1 MLRTLRLLNY
11 LITLS
16 KIMKFKK
23 IFVIIIL
30 LLVLVSCGTDEQSKL
45 FVPNIAVYK
54 ITAEDV
60 PIHQEFVGQVFG
72 LKDISIRARVEGFL
86 EGIYFDEGRQVKKG
100 QLLYTIESQPF
111 EAEVAAKMS
120 LLAEAQTLLV
130 NAESEL
136 NRIRPLAEINAV
148 SQSDLDAAVARFEA
162 SQASVEAAEANL
174 RAAQIQLSYTR
185 IKAPIWGIIGRTK
198 AKVGDFVGREPNPV
212 ILNVV
217 SRIDVILVDFFL
229 TESQYLIFAREMNKN
244 KGLKEVEKREPNLE
258 LILSDGSVHKYKGKV
273 EFVDRDVDPT
283 TGSIL
288 VQASFP
294 NPDGIV
300 RPGQFA
306 RINASVRTIKN
317 GILIPQRSVM
327 EMQGIHNVFVINDEN
342 KVELRRIKVG
352 PTIDSFWLVNE
363 GLKNGERV
371 VYEGLQKVKPGM
383 TVNPVLT
390 KVERNNK
397 ETVK

>member
-1 MLRTLRLLNY
+1 
-11 LITLS
+11 
-16 KIMKFKK
+16 MKLKN
-23 IFVIIIL
+23 IIL
-30 LLVLVSCGTDEQSKL
+30 LFSSSLILVSCSSDEQSKL
-45 FVPNIAVYK
+45 FVPEIPVYK

-60 PIHQEFVGQVFG
+60 PIYQEFVGQVYG

-86 EGIYFDEGRQVKKG
+86 EGIYFDEGRRVKKG
-100 QLLYTIESQPF
+100 QLLYEIESQPF
-111 EAEVAAKMS
+111 EADVAAKLS
-120 LLAEAQTLLV
+120 LLAEAKTMLV
-130 NAESEL
+130 NSESEL

-162 SQASVEAAEANL
+162 SQASVEAAEAIL
-174 RAAQIQLSYTR
+174 RAAKIQLSYTR
-185 IKAPIWGIIGRTK
+185 IHSPITGLIGKTK
-198 AKVGDFVGREPNPV
+198 AKVGDFVGKDPNPV

-217 SRIDVILVDFFL
+217 SRIDIILVEFFI
-229 TESQYLIFAREMNKN
+229 TESQYLIFAREVDKN
-244 KGLKEVEKREPNLE
+244 REHEEVEREEPYLE
-258 LILSDGSVHKYKGKV
+258 LILSDGSIHNHKGIV
-273 EFVDRDVDPT
+273 EFVDRQVDPT

-288 VQASFP
+288 LQASFP
-294 NPDGIV
+294 NPEGII

-327 EMQGIHNVFVINDEN
+327 EMQGIYNVFVINNEN

-352 PTIDSFWLVNE
+352 PTVDSFWLVDE
-363 GLKNGERV
+363 GLNNGEKV

-390 KVERNNK
+390 KVERINK
-397 ETVK
+397 ETGN

>member
-1 MLRTLRLLNY
+1 
-11 LITLS
+11 
-16 KIMKFKK
+16 MKLKN
-23 IFVIIIL
+23 IIL
-30 LLVLVSCGTDEQSKL
+30 LFSSSLILVSCGSDEQSKT
-45 FVPNIAVYK
+45 FVPEIPVYK

-60 PIHQEFVGQVFG
+60 PIFQEFVGQVYG

-86 EGIYFDEGRQVKKG
+86 EGIYFDEGRGVKKG

-111 EAEVAAKMS
+111 EADVAAKMS
-120 LLAEAQTLLV
+120 LLAEAKTMLV

-174 RAAQIQLSYTR
+174 RAARIQLSYTK
-185 IKAPIWGIIGRTK
+185 IKAPISGIIGKTK

-217 SRIDVILVDFFL
+217 SRIDIILVEFFL
-229 TESQYLIFAREMNKN
+229 TESEYLLVAREVYKN
-244 KGLKEVEKREPNLE
+244 KELEEVEREEPYLE
-258 LILSDGSVHKYKGKV
+258 LILSDGSVHNHKGKV
-273 EFVDRDVDPT
+273 EFIDREVDPT

-288 VQASFP
+288 LQASFP
-294 NPDGIV
+294 NPEYLI

-306 RINASVRTIKN
+306 RVNASVRTIKN
-317 GILIPQRSVM
+317 GILIPQRTVM
-327 EMQGIHNVFVINDEN
+327 EMQGIHNVYVINNEN

-352 PTIDSFWLVNE
+352 PTIDSFWLVDE
-363 GLKNGERV
+363 GLKNGEKV

-390 KVERNNK
+390 EVERNNK
-397 ETVK
+397 ETGS

>member
-1 MLRTLRLLNY
+1 
-11 LITLS
+11 
-16 KIMKFKK
+16 MKLKN
-23 IFVIIIL
+23 IIL
-30 LLVLVSCGTDEQSKL
+30 LISSLLIIVSCGTDEQSKL
-45 FVPNIAVYK
+45 FVPEIPVYK
-54 ITAEDV
+54 IIAEDV
-60 PIHQEFVGQVFG
+60 PIYQEFVGQVYG

-86 EGIYFDEGRQVKKG
+86 EGIYFDEGRVVKKG

-111 EAEVAAKMS
+111 EADVAANMS
-120 LLAEAQTLLV
+120 LLAKEKTMHV

-148 SQSDLDAAVARFEA
+148 SQSDLDAAVARFDA

-174 RAAQIQLSYTR
+174 RAAQIQLSYTT
-185 IKAPIWGIIGRTK
+185 IYSPISGIIGKTK

-217 SRIDVILVDFFL
+217 SRIDVILVEFFL
-229 TESQYLIFAREMNKN
+229 TESQYLIFARAINKN
-244 KGLKEVEKREPNLE
+244 KELKKAERRGPNLE
-258 LILSDGSVHKYKGKV
+258 LILSDGSVHNHKGKV
-273 EFVDRDVDPT
+273 EFVDREVDPT

-294 NPDGIV
+294 NPEGLI

-327 EMQGIHNVFVINDEN
+327 EMQGINNVYVINNEN
-342 KVELRRIKVG
+342 KVELRRIVVG
-352 PTIDSFWLVNE
+352 TTIDSFWLIEE
-363 GLKNGERV
+363 GLSNGERV
-371 VYEGLQKVKPGM
+371 IYEGLQKVKPGM

-390 KVERNNK
+390 KVERTK
-397 ETVK
+397 

>member
-1 MLRTLRLLNY
+1 
-11 LITLS
+11 
-16 KIMKFKK
+16 MKLKN
-23 IFVIIIL
+23 IIL
-30 LLVLVSCGTDEQSKL
+30 LFSSSLILVSCGSDEQSKT
-45 FVPNIAVYK
+45 FVPEIPVYK

-60 PIHQEFVGQVFG
+60 PIFQEFVGQVYG

-86 EGIYFDEGRQVKKG
+86 EGIYFDEGRGVKKG

-111 EAEVAAKMS
+111 EADVAAKMS
-120 LLAEAQTLLV
+120 LLAEAKTMLV

-174 RAAQIQLSYTR
+174 RAARIQLSYTK
-185 IKAPIWGIIGRTK
+185 IKAPISGIIGKTK

-217 SRIDVILVDFFL
+217 SRIDIILVEFFL
-229 TESQYLIFAREMNKN
+229 TESEYLIVAREVYKN
-244 KGLKEVEKREPNLE
+244 KELEEVEREEPYLE
-258 LILSDGSVHKYKGKV
+258 LILSDGSVHNHKGKV
-273 EFVDRDVDPT
+273 EFIDREVDPT

-288 VQASFP
+288 LQASFP
-294 NPDGIV
+294 NPEYLI

-306 RINASVRTIKN
+306 RVNASVRTIKN
-317 GILIPQRSVM
+317 GILIPQRTVM
-327 EMQGIHNVFVINDEN
+327 EMQGIHNVYVINNEN

-352 PTIDSFWLVNE
+352 PTIDSFWLVDE
-363 GLKNGERV
+363 GLKNGEKV

-390 KVERNNK
+390 EVERNNK
-397 ETVK
+397 ETGS

>member
-1 MLRTLRLLNY
+1 
-11 LITLS
+11 
-16 KIMKFKK
+16 MKLKN
-23 IFVIIIL
+23 IIL
-30 LLVLVSCGTDEQSKL
+30 LFSSSLILVSCGSDEQSKT
-45 FVPNIAVYK
+45 FVPEIPVYK

-60 PIHQEFVGQVFG
+60 PIFQEFVGQVYG

-86 EGIYFDEGRQVKKG
+86 EGIYFDEGRGVKKG

-111 EAEVAAKMS
+111 EADVAAKMS
-120 LLAEAQTLLV
+120 LLAEAKTMLV

-174 RAAQIQLSYTR
+174 RAAQIQLSYTK
-185 IKAPIWGIIGRTK
+185 IKAPISGIIGKTK

-217 SRIDVILVDFFL
+217 SRIDVILVEFFL
-229 TESQYLIFAREMNKN
+229 TESEYLIVAREWNKN
-244 KGLKEVEKREPNLE
+244 KELEEVEREEPYLE
-258 LILSDGSVHKYKGKV
+258 LILSDGSIHNHKGIV
-273 EFVDRDVDPT
+273 EFVDREVDPT

-288 VQASFP
+288 LQASFP
-294 NPDGIV
+294 NPEYII

-306 RINASVRTIKN
+306 RVNASVRTIKN

-327 EMQGIHNVFVINDEN
+327 EMQGIHNVFVINNEN
-342 KVELRRIKVG
+342 KVELRRIIVG
-352 PTIDSFWLVNE
+352 PTIESFWLVKE
-363 GLKNGERV
+363 GLKNGEKV

-390 KVERNNK
+390 KVERNNN
-397 ETVK
+397 ETGN

>member
-1 MLRTLRLLNY
+1 
-11 LITLS
+11 
-16 KIMKFKK
+16 MKLKN
-23 IFVIIIL
+23 IIL
-30 LLVLVSCGTDEQSKL
+30 LFSSSLILISCGSDEQSKL
-45 FVPNIAVYK
+45 FVPEIPVYK

-60 PIHQEFVGQVFG
+60 PIYQEFVGQVYG

-86 EGIYFDEGRQVKKG
+86 EGIFFEEGRSVKKG
-100 QLLYTIESQPF
+100 QLLYEIESQPF
-111 EAEVAAKMS
+111 EADVAAKLS
-120 LLAEAQTLLV
+120 LLAEAKTMLV
-130 NAESEL
+130 NSESEL

-174 RAAQIQLSYTR
+174 RAAKIQLSYTR
-185 IKAPIWGIIGRTK
+185 IHSPITGLIGKTK
-198 AKVGDFVGREPNPV
+198 AKVGDFVGKDPNPV

-217 SRIDVILVDFFL
+217 SRIDIILVEFFI
-229 TESQYLIFAREMNKN
+229 TESQYLLFAREVNKN
-244 KGLKEVEKREPNLE
+244 KELKEVDWEEPNLE
-258 LILSDGSVHKYKGKV
+258 LILSDGSVHNHKGIV
-273 EFVDRDVDPT
+273 EFVDREVDPT

-288 VQASFP
+288 LQASFP
-294 NPDGIV
+294 NPEYLI

-327 EMQGIHNVFVINDEN
+327 EMQGIHNVYVINNEN

-352 PTIDSFWLVNE
+352 PTIDSFWLVDE
-363 GLKNGERV
+363 GLKNGEKV

-397 ETVK
+397 ETGN

>member
-1 MLRTLRLLNY
+1 
-11 LITLS
+11 
-16 KIMKFKK
+16 MKLKN
-23 IFVIIIL
+23 IIL
-30 LLVLVSCGTDEQSKL
+30 LISSLLIIVSCGTDEQSKL
-45 FVPNIAVYK
+45 FVPEIPVYK
-54 ITAEDV
+54 IIAEDV
-60 PIHQEFVGQVFG
+60 PIYQEFVGQVYG

-86 EGIYFDEGRQVKKG
+86 EGIYFDEGRVVKKG

-111 EAEVAAKMS
+111 EADVAANMS
-120 LLAEAQTLLV
+120 LLAKEKTMHV

-148 SQSDLDAAVARFEA
+148 SQSDLDAAVARFDA

-174 RAAQIQLSYTR
+174 RAAQIQLSYTT
-185 IKAPIWGIIGRTK
+185 IYSPISGIIGKTK

-229 TESQYLIFAREMNKN
+229 TESQYLIVARAINKN
-244 KGLKEVEKREPNLE
+244 KELKKAERREPNLE
-258 LILSDGSVHKYKGKV
+258 LILSDGSVHNHKGKV
-273 EFVDRDVDPT
+273 EFLDRDVDPT

-294 NPDGIV
+294 NPEGLI

-327 EMQGIHNVFVINDEN
+327 ELQGIHNVYVINDEN
-342 KVELRRIKVG
+342 KVELRRIIVG
-352 PTIDSFWLVNE
+352 PTIDSFWLVDE
-363 GLKNGERV
+363 GLNNGERV

-383 TVNPVLT
+383 TVIPVLT
-390 KVERNNK
+390 KAERTNK
-397 ETVK
+397 ETGN

>member
-1 MLRTLRLLNY
+1 MK
-11 LITLS
+11 LIN
-16 KIMKFKK
+16 
-23 IFVIIIL
+23 IIL
-30 LLVLVSCGTDEQSKL
+30 LFSSSLILVSCGTDEQSKL
-45 FVPNIAVYK
+45 FVPEIPVYK

-60 PIHQEFVGQVFG
+60 PIFQEFVGQVYG

-86 EGIYFDEGRQVKKG
+86 EGIYFDEGRVVKKG

-111 EAEVAAKMS
+111 EADVAANMS
-120 LLAEAQTLLV
+120 LLAKEKTMHV

-148 SQSDLDAAVARFEA
+148 SQSDLDAAVARFDA

-174 RAAQIQLSYTR
+174 RAAQIQLSYTT
-185 IKAPIWGIIGRTK
+185 IYSPISGIIGKTK

-229 TESQYLIFAREMNKN
+229 TESQYLIFARAINKN
-244 KGLKEVEKREPNLE
+244 KELKKADRREPNLE
-258 LILSDGSVHKYKGKV
+258 LILSDGSVHNHKGKV
-273 EFVDRDVDPT
+273 EFLDRDVDPT

-294 NPDGIV
+294 NPEGLI

-327 EMQGIHNVFVINDEN
+327 ELQGIHNVYVIDNEN
-342 KVELRRIKVG
+342 KVELRRIIVG
-352 PTIDSFWLVNE
+352 PTIDSFWLVDE
-363 GLKNGERV
+363 GLNNGERV

-383 TVNPVLT
+383 TVIPVLT
-390 KVERNNK
+390 KAERTNK
-397 ETVK
+397 ETGN

>member
-1 MLRTLRLLNY
+1 
-11 LITLS
+11 
-16 KIMKFKK
+16 MKLKN
-23 IFVIIIL
+23 IIL
-30 LLVLVSCGTDEQSKL
+30 LISSLLIIVSCGTDEQSKL
-45 FVPNIAVYK
+45 FVPEIPVYK
-54 ITAEDV
+54 IIAEDV
-60 PIHQEFVGQVFG
+60 PIYQEFVGQVYG

-86 EGIYFDEGRQVKKG
+86 EGIYFDEGRVVKKG

-111 EAEVAAKMS
+111 EADVAANMS
-120 LLAEAQTLLV
+120 LLAKEKTMHV

-148 SQSDLDAAVARFEA
+148 SQSDLDAAVARFDA

-174 RAAQIQLSYTR
+174 RAAQIQLSYTT
-185 IKAPIWGIIGRTK
+185 IYSPISGIIGKTK

-217 SRIDVILVDFFL
+217 SRIDVILVEFFI
-229 TESQYLIFAREMNKN
+229 TESQYLIFAREINKN
-244 KGLKEVEKREPNLE
+244 KELKKAERREPNLE
-258 LILSDGSVHKYKGKV
+258 LILSDGSVHNHKGKV

-288 VQASFP
+288 LQASFP
-294 NPDGIV
+294 NPEGLI

-327 EMQGIHNVFVINDEN
+327 ELQGIHNVYVINDEN
-342 KVELRRIKVG
+342 KVELRRIIVG
-352 PTIDSFWLVNE
+352 PTIDSFWLVDE
-363 GLKNGERV
+363 GLNNGERV

-383 TVNPVLT
+383 TVIPVLT
-390 KVERNNK
+390 KAERTNK
-397 ETVK
+397 ETGN

>member
-1 MLRTLRLLNY
+1 MK
-11 LITLS
+11 LIN
-16 KIMKFKK
+16 
-23 IFVIIIL
+23 IIL
-30 LLVLVSCGTDEQSKL
+30 LFSSSLILVSCSTDEQSKL
-45 FVPNIAVYK
+45 FVPEIPVYK
-54 ITAEDV
+54 IIAEDV
-60 PIHQEFVGQVFG
+60 PIYQEFVGQVYG

-86 EGIYFDEGRQVKKG
+86 EGIYFDEGRVVKKG

-111 EAEVAAKMS
+111 EADVAANMS
-120 LLAEAQTLLV
+120 LLAKEKTMHV

-148 SQSDLDAAVARFEA
+148 SQSDLDAAVARFDA

-174 RAAQIQLSYTR
+174 RAAQIQLSYTT
-185 IKAPIWGIIGRTK
+185 IYSPISGIIGKTK

-229 TESQYLIFAREMNKN
+229 TESQYLIFARAINKN
-244 KGLKEVEKREPNLE
+244 KELKKADRREPNLE
-258 LILSDGSVHKYKGKV
+258 LILSDGSVHNHKGKV
-273 EFVDRDVDPT
+273 EFLDRQVDPT

-294 NPDGIV
+294 NPEGLI

-327 EMQGIHNVFVINDEN
+327 ELQGLHNVYVIDNEN
-342 KVELRRIKVG
+342 KVELRRIIVG
-352 PTIDSFWLVNE
+352 PTIDSFWLIDE
-363 GLKNGERV
+363 GLNNGERV

-383 TVNPVLT
+383 TVIPVLT
-390 KVERNNK
+390 KAERTNK
-397 ETVK
+397 ETGN

>member
-1 MLRTLRLLNY
+1 
-11 LITLS
+11 
-16 KIMKFKK
+16 MKLKN
-23 IFVIIIL
+23 IIL
-30 LLVLVSCGTDEQSKL
+30 LISSLLIIVSCGTDEQSKL
-45 FVPNIAVYK
+45 FVPEIPVYK
-54 ITAEDV
+54 IIAEDV
-60 PIHQEFVGQVFG
+60 PIYQEFVGQVYG

-86 EGIYFDEGRQVKKG
+86 EGIYFDEGRVVKKG

-111 EAEVAAKMS
+111 EADVAANMS
-120 LLAEAQTLLV
+120 LLAKEKTMHV

-148 SQSDLDAAVARFEA
+148 SQSDLDAAVARFDA

-174 RAAQIQLSYTR
+174 RAAQIQLSYTT
-185 IKAPIWGIIGRTK
+185 IYSPISGIIGKTK

-217 SRIDVILVDFFL
+217 SRIDVILVEFFI
-229 TESQYLIFAREMNKN
+229 TESEYLIVAREWNKN
-244 KGLKEVEKREPNLE
+244 KELKEVEREEPYLE
-258 LILSDGSVHKYKGKV
+258 LILSDGSIHNHKGKV
-273 EFVDRDVDPT
+273 EFIDRDVDPT

-288 VQASFP
+288 LQASFP
-294 NPDGIV
+294 NHEGLI

-327 EMQGIHNVFVINDEN
+327 ELQGIHNVYVINDEN
-342 KVELRRIKVG
+342 KVELRRIIVG
-352 PTIDSFWLVNE
+352 PTIDSFWLVDE
-363 GLKNGERV
+363 GLNNGERV

-383 TVNPVLT
+383 TVIPVLT
-390 KVERNNK
+390 KAERTNK
-397 ETVK
+397 ETGN

>member
-1 MLRTLRLLNY
+1 
-11 LITLS
+11 
-16 KIMKFKK
+16 MKLKN
-23 IFVIIIL
+23 IIL
-30 LLVLVSCGTDEQSKL
+30 LFSSSLILVSCSSDEQSKL
-45 FVPNIAVYK
+45 FVPEIPVYK

-60 PIHQEFVGQVFG
+60 PIYQEFVGQVYG

-86 EGIYFDEGRQVKKG
+86 EGIYFDEGRGVKKG
-100 QLLYTIESQPF
+100 QMLYKIESQPF
-111 EAEVAAKMS
+111 EADVAAKMS
-120 LLAEAQTLLV
+120 LLAESKTMLV

-174 RAAQIQLSYTR
+174 RASQIQLSYTK
-185 IKAPIWGIIGRTK
+185 IKSPISGVIGKTK

-217 SRIDVILVDFFL
+217 SRIDIILVEFFL
-229 TESQYLIFAREMNKN
+229 TESEYLIVAREVYKN
-244 KGLKEVEKREPNLE
+244 KELEEVEREEPYLE
-258 LILSDGSVHKYKGKV
+258 LILSDGSVHNHKGKV
-273 EFVDRDVDPT
+273 EFIDREVDPT

-288 VQASFP
+288 LQASFP
-294 NPDGIV
+294 NPEYLI

-327 EMQGIHNVFVINDEN
+327 EMQGIHNVYVINNEN
-342 KVELRRIKVG
+342 KVELRRITVG
-352 PTIDSFWLVNE
+352 PTIDSFWLVKE
-363 GLKNGERV
+363 GLKNGEKV

-390 KVERNNK
+390 KVERINK
-397 ETVK
+397 ETGN

>member
-1 MLRTLRLLNY
+1 
-11 LITLS
+11 
-16 KIMKFKK
+16 MKLKN
-23 IFVIIIL
+23 IIL
-30 LLVLVSCGTDEQSKL
+30 LISSLLIIVSCGTDEQSKL
-45 FVPNIAVYK
+45 FVPEIPVYK
-54 ITAEDV
+54 IIAEDV
-60 PIHQEFVGQVFG
+60 PIYQEFVGQVYG

-86 EGIYFDEGRQVKKG
+86 EGIYFDEGRGVKKG

-111 EAEVAAKMS
+111 EADVAANMS
-120 LLAEAQTLLV
+120 LLAKEKTMHV

-148 SQSDLDAAVARFEA
+148 SQSDLDAAVARFDA

-174 RAAQIQLSYTR
+174 RAAQIQLSYTT
-185 IKAPIWGIIGRTK
+185 IYSPISGIIGKTK

-217 SRIDVILVDFFL
+217 SRIDVILVEFFI
-229 TESQYLIFAREMNKN
+229 TESEYLILAREWTKN
-244 KGLKEVEKREPNLE
+244 KELNEAERNEPNLE
-258 LILSDGSVHKYKGKV
+258 LILSDGSVHNHKGKV
-273 EFVDRDVDPT
+273 EFIDRDVDPT

-288 VQASFP
+288 LQASFP
-294 NPDGIV
+294 NPEGLI

-327 EMQGIHNVFVINDEN
+327 ELQGIHNIYVIDNEN
-342 KVELRRIKVG
+342 KVELRRIIVG
-352 PTIDSFWLVNE
+352 PTIDSFWLVDE
-363 GLKNGERV
+363 GLNNGERV

-383 TVNPVLT
+383 TVIPVLT
-390 KVERNNK
+390 KAERTNK
-397 ETVK
+397 ETGN

>member
-1 MLRTLRLLNY
+1 
-11 LITLS
+11 
-16 KIMKFKK
+16 MKLKN
-23 IFVIIIL
+23 IIL
-30 LLVLVSCGTDEQSKL
+30 LFSSSLILVSCGSDEQSKP
-45 FVPNIAVYK
+45 FVPEIPVYK

-60 PIHQEFVGQVFG
+60 PIYQEFVGQVYG

-86 EGIYFDEGRQVKKG
+86 EGIFFDEGRGVKKG
-100 QLLYTIESQPF
+100 QLLYKIESQQY
-111 EAEVAAKMS
+111 EAEVAAKLS
-120 LLAEAQTLLV
+120 SLAEAKTLLV

-162 SQASVEAAEANL
+162 SEASVEAAEANL
-174 RAAQIQLSYTR
+174 KASQIQLSYTR
-185 IKAPIWGIIGRTK
+185 IYSPITGIIGKTK

-217 SRIDVILVDFFL
+217 SRIDVILVEFFI
-229 TESQYLIFAREMNKN
+229 TESQYLIFAREVNKN
-244 KGLKEVEKREPNLE
+244 KELEEVEREEPYLE
-258 LILSDGSVHKYKGKV
+258 LILSDGSIHNHKGIV
-273 EFVDRDVDPT
+273 EFIDRDVDPT

-288 VQASFP
+288 LQASFP
-294 NPDGIV
+294 NPEYLI

-327 EMQGIHNVFVINDEN
+327 EMQGIHNVYVINNEN

-352 PTIDSFWLVNE
+352 PTIDSFWLVDE
-363 GLKNGERV
+363 GLNNGEKV

-397 ETVK
+397 ETGN